1 MSSRPQLFPRRGQK
15 AGLQLG
21 STPTKGPG
29 ADCVALPGLPP
40 GLQHWVCSGRKRERG
55 RSLGRFLPLPH
66 LWHCL
71 SYRCSYFSTNCY
83 FFQTILVESMYHP
96 KAGGPRCGRLWL
108 EMVQFYCTGA
118 KTTTTKEENGKK
130 KRQKKGKKKKKS
142 QFEDGTIC
150 SLETPDPCRSIG
162 GYFLC
167 IVFVLC
173 SQGEV
178 LGPLL

>member
-1 MSSRPQLFPRRGQK
+1 
-15 AGLQLG
+15 
-21 STPTKGPG
+21 
-29 ADCVALPGLPP
+29 
-40 GLQHWVCSGRKRERG
+40 
-55 RSLGRFLPLPH
+55 
-66 LWHCL
+66 
-71 SYRCSYFSTNCY
+71 
-83 FFQTILVESMYHP
+83 MYHP
-96 KAGGPRCGRLWL
+96 KAGGPPYGRLWL

-130 KRQKKGKKKKKS
+130 KKTKKRQKKKKS

-150 SLETPDPCRSIG
+150 SLETPDPRRRIV